1 MRPDND
7 PALETLL
14 LPFANGMLP
23 WPPEGGA
30 LFLHARAGWPLLQ
43 REWPGLVCAQAF
55 KPQFDALQRDGMALA
70 AEQDLAT
77 YPLVLLLPPRQREHA
92 RASFARGLQRVAP
105 GGRIIACMPN
115 REGAKSGE
123 GDLARLAGPLTTVSK
138 NHCRVFWSGPVDRAV
153 DPGLVEA
160 WGRLDAV
167 RPILHGG
174 ALQGR
179 FASRPGVFAWDRI
192 DPASA
197 LLAAHLPGDLVGHG
211 ADLGAGWGY
220 LASEVL
226 ARCPGVAALDLYE
239 ADARALAL
247 ARGNLSPS
255 NLSRRATVPLQF
267 HWHDVCAGL
276 PRQYD
281 FIVSNPPF
289 HTQGHG
295 ERPDIGR
302 AFIAAAAD
310 ALRSGGR
317 FWLVANRNLP
327 YESVLDARFGSV
339 RTVAQAHGF
348 KVIEAIR
355 G

>member
-1 MRPDND
+1 MSPDND

-14 LPFANGMLP
+14 LPFANGTLA
-23 WPPEGGA
+23 WPREGGA
-30 LFLHARAGWPLLQ
+30 LLLHARSGWPLLQ
-43 REWPGLVCAQAF
+43 RDWPGLVCAQAF
-55 KPQFDALQRDGMALA
+55 KPQVDALQRDGMVLEA
-70 AEQDLAT
+70 DGDDSR
-77 YPLVLLLPPRQREHA
+77 YPIVLSLPPRQREHA
-92 RASFARGLQRVAP
+92 RAAFARAMERVAP

-123 GDLARLAGPLTTVSK
+123 SDLAQLAGSLTTLSK
-138 NHCRVFWSGPVDRAV
+138 HHCRVFWSGPLQGAI
-153 DPGLVEA
+153 DPGLAQA
-160 WGRLDAV
+160 WRQLDAP
-167 RPILHGG
+167 RPILQGST
-174 ALQGR
+174 LDGR

-197 LLAAHLPGDLVGHG
+197 LLAAHLPNDLAGHG

-239 ADARALAL
+239 ADARALAVS
-247 ARGNLSPS
+247 RSNLSPG
-255 NLSRRATVPLQF
+255 AKVPMQF

-302 AFIAAAAD
+302 AFIAAAGD
-310 ALRSGGR
+310 ALLPGGR

-339 RTVAQAHGF
+339 RTVAQAQGF
-348 KVIEAIR
+348 KVIEAVR

>member
-14 LPFANGMLP
+14 LPFANGTLD
-23 WPPEGGA
+23 WPREGGA
-30 LFLHARAGWPLLQ
+30 LFLHARSGWPLLQ
-43 REWPGLVCAQAF
+43 RPWPGLVCAQAF
-55 KPQFDALQRDGMALA
+55 KPQVDALQRDGMELEADDD
-70 AEQDLAT
+70 ESR
-77 YPLVLLLPPRQREHA
+77 YRVVLTLPPRQREHA
-92 RASFARGLQRVAP
+92 RAAFARALERVAP
-105 GGRIIACMPN
+105 GGRLVACVPN

-123 GDLARLAGPLTTVSK
+123 SDLAQLVGPLTTLSK
-138 NHCRVFWSGPVDRAV
+138 NHCRVFWSGPLQGPIHPVLAD
-153 DPGLVEA
+153 A
-160 WGRLDAV
+160 WRDLDAP
-167 RPILHGG
+167 RPILEGSRFD
-174 ALQGR
+174 GR
-179 FASRPGVFAWDRI
+179 FASRPGIFAWDRI

-197 LLAAHLPGDLVGHG
+197 LLAAHLPNDLAGHG

-226 ARCPGVAALDLYE
+226 ARCPGVVALDLYE
-239 ADARALAL
+239 ADARALRL
-247 ARGNLSPS
+247 SRGNLSQDA
-255 NLSRRATVPLQF
+255 RVPLQF

-302 AFIAAAAD
+302 AFITAAAD
-310 ALRSGGR
+310 ALSPGGR

-339 RTVAQAHGF
+339 RTVAQAQGF
-348 KVIEAIR
+348 KVIEAVR

>member
-7 PALETLL
+7 PALEILL
-14 LPFANGMLP
+14 LPFINGTLA
-23 WPPEGGA
+23 WPREGGA
-30 LFLHARAGWPLLQ
+30 LMLHARSGWPLLQ
-43 REWPGLVCAQAF
+43 RDWPGLVCAQAF
-55 KPQFDALQRDGMALA
+55 KPQANALQRDGMTLE
-70 AEQDLAT
+70 AEADASC
-77 YPLVLLLPPRQREHA
+77 YPLVLSLPPRQREYA
-92 RASFARGLQRVAP
+92 RASFARALERVAP

-123 GDLARLAGPLTTVSK
+123 SDLAQLAGPLTTLSK
-138 NHCRVFWSGPVDRAV
+138 HHCRVFWSEPLQGAN
-153 DPGLVEA
+153 DPGLAQA
-160 WGRLDAV
+160 WRQLDV
-167 RPILHGG
+167 PRPILQGSPFD
-174 ALQGR
+174 GR
-179 FASRPGVFAWDRI
+179 FTSRPGVFAWDRI

-197 LLAAHLPGDLVGHG
+197 LLAAHLPSDLSGHG

-226 ARCPGVAALDLYE
+226 AHCAGVTALDLYE

-247 ARGNLSPS
+247 SRNNLSS
-255 NLSRRATVPLQF
+255 QTRVPVQF

-310 ALRSGGR
+310 ALNPGGR

-339 RTVAQAHGF
+339 CTVAQAQGF
-348 KVIEAIR
+348 KLIEAVR

>member
-1 MRPDND
+1 MSPDND

-14 LPFANGMLP
+14 LPFANGTLA
-23 WPPEGGA
+23 WPREGGA
-30 LFLHARAGWPLLQ
+30 LLLHARSGWPLLQ
-43 REWPGLVCAQAF
+43 RDWPGLVCAQAF
-55 KPQFDALQRDGMALA
+55 KPQVDALQRDGMVLEA
-70 AEQDLAT
+70 DGDDSR
-77 YPLVLLLPPRQREHA
+77 YPIVLSLPPRQREHA
-92 RASFARGLQRVAP
+92 RAAFARAMERVAP

-123 GDLARLAGPLTTVSK
+123 SDLAQLAGSLTTLSK
-138 NHCRVFWSGPVDRAV
+138 HHCRVFWSGPLQGAI
-153 DPGLVEA
+153 DPGLAQA
-160 WGRLDAV
+160 WRQLDAP
-167 RPILHGG
+167 RPILQGST
-174 ALQGR
+174 LDGR

-197 LLAAHLPGDLVGHG
+197 LLAAHLPNDLAGHG

-239 ADARALAL
+239 ADARALAVS
-247 ARGNLSPS
+247 RSNLSPG
-255 NLSRRATVPLQF
+255 AKVPMQF

-310 ALRSGGR
+310 ALRPGGR

-339 RTVAQAHGF
+339 RTVAQAQGF
-348 KVIEAIR
+348 KVIEAVR